1 MYLRHFSLREAPFS
15 ITPDPVFFYPHEG
28 IQAALNTLLVALRS
42 GEGFLKI
49 VGEVGCGK
57 TVLCRQ
63 LLKVLQEESVTA
75 YIPNPDM
82 GPDDLLM
89 ALAHELRVELAG
101 PLSRHQVL
109 NALRDCLLQ
118 HAEAGRRVVVCI
130 DEAQAIPLRT
140 IESLRLLSNL
150 ETEKQKLLQLVL
162 LGQPELD
169 QRLSRPEIRQLLQ
182 RITFSEYLGPLS
194 VHSVPAYL
202 EHRLATAA
210 IDELTDIK
218 VFDAGAAKA
227 LSQYSGGVPRLVNV
241 LANKSLMLVYG
252 ENGRRVSKR
261 HVRLA
266 ASDTPGVHRPI
277 SWLSRFSLGAAGK
290 ASSPETTRDLAKER
304 VRDAKKDS
312 AWSDTLPLQDTA
324 DELSGKAL

>member
-15 ITPDPVFFYPHEG
+15 ITPDTAYFYPHEG
-28 IQAALNTLLVALRS
+28 TQSVLNTLLVALRS
-42 GEGFLKI
+42 GEGFLKV

-63 LLKVLQEESVTA
+63 LLKLLQGECVTA

-89 ALAHELRVELAG
+89 ALAHELNVVLTP

-109 NALRDCLLQ
+109 NALRDCLLR
-118 HAEAGRRVVVCI
+118 HAHAGRKVIVCI

-140 IESLRLLSNL
+140 LESIRLLSNL

-169 QRLSRPEIRQLLQ
+169 ERLSRPEIRQMKQ
-182 RITFSEYLGPLS
+182 RITFSEHLGRM
-194 VHSVPAYL
+194 PAHLISPYL

-210 IDELTDIK
+210 LDEFTDVK
-218 VFDAGAAKA
+218 LFDDAAAKA
-227 LSQYSGGVPRLVNV
+227 IARFSGGVPRLANV
-241 LANKSLMLVYG
+241 LAHKCLMLAYG
-252 ENGRRVSKR
+252 ENVRRVKVA
-261 HVRLA
+261 HVRMA
-266 ASDTPGVHRPI
+266 ARDTLGIPAADSWWTRWKRWRAVKPI
-277 SWLSRFSLGAAGK
+277 SPDPAQ
-290 ASSPETTRDLAKER
+290 DDAKET
-304 VRDAKKDS
+304 
-312 AWSDTLPLQDTA
+312 AWQDTRPLA
-324 DELSGKAL
+324 DFEEDHAGSAP